1 MIAKLNVKEYF
12 IILGNLI
19 ISTLFLLTGF
29 IHSNIINVILYILYG
44 GSLFIDS
51 FVMLILI
58 IGWKSI
64 DKPIQNPL
72 FTSMTQ
78 TRLSVIQFILE
89 IIPFFLYFG
98 KKITYPTSLFIMYLL
113 VNFVFP
119 ICSQVLTIVLVKK
132 IGYISRYEYLLLEK
146 GDYDLFKNVIEEY
159 KELKNS
165 LLIETS
171 VKENSKL
178 FKDLAFEYYNK
189 IFKEI

>member
-51 FVMLILI
+51 FVILILI

-78 TRLSVIQFILE
+78 TRLLVIQFILE

-113 VNFVFP
+113 ANFVFP

-132 IGYISRYEYLLLEK
+132 FGYISRYEYLLLEK
-146 GDYDLFKNVIEEY
+146 GDYDLFKNVVEEY

>member
-51 FVMLILI
+51 FVILILI

-78 TRLSVIQFILE
+78 TRLLVIQFILE

-113 VNFVFP
+113 ANFVFP

-132 IGYISRYEYLLLEK
+132 FGYISRYEYLLLEK

>member
-44 GSLFIDS
+44 GSLFIDL

-113 VNFVFP
+113 ANFVFP

-132 IGYISRYEYLLLEK
+132 FGYISRYEYLLLEK

>member
-51 FVMLILI
+51 FVILILI

-78 TRLSVIQFILE
+78 TRLLVIQFILE

-113 VNFVFP
+113 ANFVFP
-119 ICSQVLTIVLVKK
+119 ICSQVLTIMLVKK
-132 IGYISRYEYLLLEK
+132 FGYISRYEYLLLEK

>member
-19 ISTLFLLTGF
+19 ISTLFLLIGF

-64 DKPIQNPL
+64 DKPIQTPL

-78 TRLSVIQFILE
+78 TRLLVIQFILE

-113 VNFVFP
+113 ANFVFP

-132 IGYISRYEYLLLEK
+132 FGYISRYEYLLLEK
-146 GDYDLFKNVIEEY
+146 GDYDLFKNIIEEY

>member
-113 VNFVFP
+113 ANFVFP

-132 IGYISRYEYLLLEK
+132 FGYISRYEYLLLEK

>member
-29 IHSNIINVILYILYG
+29 IHSNIINVILYILYV

-98 KKITYPTSLFIMYLL
+98 KKITYPTSLFIIYLL
-113 VNFVFP
+113 ANFVFP

-132 IGYISRYEYLLLEK
+132 FGYISRYEYLLLEK

>member
-51 FVMLILI
+51 FVILILI

-78 TRLSVIQFILE
+78 TRLLVIQFILE

-113 VNFVFP
+113 ANFVFP
-119 ICSQVLTIVLVKK
+119 ICSQLLTIVLVKK
-132 IGYISRYEYLLLEK
+132 FGYISRYEYLLLEK

>member
-113 VNFVFP
+113 ANFVFP

>member
-113 VNFVFP
+113 ANFVFP

-132 IGYISRYEYLLLEK
+132 FGYISRYEYLLLEK
-146 GDYDLFKNVIEEY
+146 GDYDLFKNIIEEY